1 MEEYTN
7 LVIELYK
14 KQFADYVKGSPVNV
28 DSIFETQQ
36 CLSKAIDK
44 AVINN
49 FPTDYLEKLKKDVD
63 FLKYQILA

>member
-49 FPTDYLEKLKKDVD
+49 FPT
-63 FLKYQILA
+63 ATWRN